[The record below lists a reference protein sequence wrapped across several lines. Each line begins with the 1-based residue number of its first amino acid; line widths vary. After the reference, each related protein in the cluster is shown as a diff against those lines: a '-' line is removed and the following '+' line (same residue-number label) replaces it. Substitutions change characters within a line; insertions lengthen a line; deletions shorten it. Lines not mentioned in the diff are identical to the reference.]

1 MSKYIYV
8 NSRGESIDLCRRPLW
23 VASFNPLRSYAYERV
38 EQNGYFFGY
47 TRRKNVEK
55 PLKMQFYDA
64 VRELFFRFRD
74 DFYKI
79 TNYDVAMNTYGR
91 LYDGDWFG
99 VGNFP
104 REAIETYDD
113 RRGLW
118 TSEMVFFMPVE
129 VWMREVGSYIF
140 TGDQTDPSAASEIPH
155 ANYPS
160 NYPHGYV
167 SGNLER
173 IITNDAAFPCPF
185 TLTIEGAC
193 SNPAITISAQGGTGH
208 VYNVNAEVG
217 ASERLII
224 DSMARTIGIYD
235 AQNNLIQNAF
245 ADQNHDADKYVFE
258 PLPVGNL
265 SVRYQNIPSVTL
277 TIYEERSA
285 AKWS

>member
-1 MSKYIYV
+1 MSKYVYV

-55 PLKMQFYDA
+55 QLTVQYYGDEFY
-64 VRELFFRFRD
+64 RFRD
-74 DFYKI
+74 EFYRI
-79 TNYDVAMNTYGR
+79 TNYDVVMNAYGR
-91 LYDGDWFG
+91 LYDGDWFA

-104 REAIETYDD
+104 TESIDVYDKI
-113 RRGLW
+113 RRMW
-118 TSEMVFFMPVE
+118 TSQIGFFVPEE
-129 VWMREVGSYIF
+129 VWRREVGSFIF
-140 TGDQTDPSAASEIPH
+140 TGDQTDPSSVPAIPL

-217 ASERLII
+217 AGERLII

-245 ADQNHDADKYVFE
+245 ADQNHDADKYIFE
-258 PLPVGNL
+258 PLPVGDL